1 MGNYG
6 VLQVLGVLG
15 NTGGLIESTVGY
27 CRVLQGTAGY
37 CRYWGYWVILGANR
51 EYCGILQSTAWHS
64 CVLPG
69 TGWYWGKL
77 WGNGGYL
84 GYWGSY

>member
-27 CRVLQGTAGY
+27 CRVLHGTAVY
-37 CRYWGYWVILGANR
+37 YRVLG
-51 EYCGILQSTAWHS
+51 
-64 CVLPG
+64 G
-69 TGWYWGKL
+69 TGVNCGVMADT
-77 WGNGGYL
+77 
-84 GYWGSY
+84 